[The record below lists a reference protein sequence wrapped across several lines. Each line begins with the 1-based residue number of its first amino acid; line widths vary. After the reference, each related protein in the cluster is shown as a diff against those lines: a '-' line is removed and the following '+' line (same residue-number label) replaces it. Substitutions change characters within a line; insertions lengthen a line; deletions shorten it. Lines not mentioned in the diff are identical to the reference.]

1 MSYNR
6 NNDARLAESTPIMA
20 KVQAWALA
28 VVVVAF
34 VVWGLWKVTLA
45 ERQTRKSPPPGMPGR
60 AEGEMRMQ
68 KKLCDSCAH
77 HAGLDRVRYTEGMED
92 ICGTCYQ
99 LKRVWWRS
107 AFRHVGYRSCS

>member
-1 MSYNR
+1 
-6 NNDARLAESTPIMA
+6 
-20 KVQAWALA
+20 
-28 VVVVAF
+28 
-34 VVWGLWKVTLA
+34 
-45 ERQTRKSPPPGMPGR
+45 
-60 AEGEMRMQ
+60 MQ